1 MVTFTTF
8 AIILATL
15 VVSIALGFF
24 QANYFIGLGL
34 LLVVISSCIGM
45 FITYRNARKAKAAA
59 LVTLDDYLPPD
70 NYSES
75 HTFKFTSQL
84 GGIDTRNPIP
94 GILKQIE
101 ELQKHSISDEKN
113 AFKRHMTNSARID
126 ICLANL
132 RFHEEVTLARIM
144 GQGAGVVM
152 LSIGLTLWGSIYLA
166 FPNEIYSAFKQI
178 ADFLRAVVGR

>member
-1 MVTFTTF
+1 
-8 AIILATL
+8 

-34 LLVVISSCIGM
+34 LLVVISSCIGL

-59 LVTLDDYLPPD
+59 LVTLKDYLPPD

-75 HTFKFTSQL
+75 HTFKFSSQL

-94 GILKQIE
+94 GIIKQIE
-101 ELQKHSISDEKN
+101 ELQRHSIADEKT
-113 AFKRHMTNSARID
+113 AFKRHMLNSARID

-144 GQGAGVVM
+144 GQGSGFLM
-152 LSIGLTLWGSIYLA
+152 LSLGLTLWGSVYLA
-166 FPNEIYSAFKQI
+166 IPDSIYQI
-178 ADFLRAVVGR
+178 SKKISNFLISLV